1 MTWTLLDEMPIERPI
16 LLSSKR
22 ADSPLLYLSKIRS
35 QTTNNYITKS
45 AVRSSI
51 KLILKQI
58 FRRSYF
64 TTVILFLSIAATA
77 TTASLHE
84 FIIRDGK
91 RDDAAGEF
99 IQCPTWQP
107 FKVGKSKLKAFQAT
121 IYYFVK
127 GQFINLKTD
136 VNLSALIFDWGG
148 GAIEPLP
155 NELLN
160 CIVKIIKRKLA
171 SSSLTL

>member
-107 FKVGKSKLKAFQAT
+107 FKVG
-121 IYYFVK
+121 
-127 GQFINLKTD
+127 
-136 VNLSALIFDWGG
+136 
-148 GAIEPLP
+148 
-155 NELLN
+155 ELN
-160 CIVKIIKRKLA
+160 Q
-171 SSSLTL
+171 S